1 MAILLTLDY
10 KTYVMEVLMSNEPN
24 SKVNDP
30 PQKGSLME
38 ILLTSL
44 RLGLTSFGGPVAH
57 LAYFKDEYVDKKK
70 WLDDKLYADIIAV
83 CQFLPGPAS
92 SQVGI
97 SIGMLRG
104 GIPGGILSFLG
115 FTVPS
120 VLVLIIFALV
130 YQTFDL
136 EGAVFINSL
145 KIVAVAVVLH
155 ALIGMGR
162 NLAPDFPR
170 MLMAIGAAGL
180 MLIYPNAWIQIL
192 TIVIGGII
200 GYILFR
206 NKAENKI
213 SDFKFNL
220 TRKVGIIS
228 FSTLAGLLILL
239 PVLNSMFNSQYL
251 NLIDIFFR
259 VGSIVFGG
267 GHVVL
272 PMIERE
278 VVPTGLV
285 TPDQFLAG
293 YGMAQAVPGP
303 LFTFASY
310 LGTVM
315 LGTTGGIVATV
326 AMFLPSFLLV
336 MSALPFLNVLRGN
349 EKFQSVLMGVNATV
363 VGILLAAFYDPVF
376 TSGINTGRDFFLAL
390 LLFFMLFRMKLPA
403 WMIVILGVIA
413 GYLLQLLP

>member
-1 MAILLTLDY
+1 MADNTS
-10 KTYVMEVLMSNEPN
+10 SNN
-24 SKVNDP
+24 NNHSRGN
-30 PQKGSLME
+30 LIE

-57 LAYFKDEYVDKKK
+57 LAYFKEEYVNKKK

-104 GIPGGILSFLG
+104 GIAGGVLSFLG
-115 FTVPS
+115 FTLPS
-120 VLVLIIFALV
+120 VLVLIIFALL
-130 YQTFDL
+130 YQTLDL

-145 KIVAVAVVLH
+145 KVVAVAVVLH
-155 ALIGMGR
+155 ALLGMGK
-162 NLAPDFPR
+162 NLTPDIPR
-170 MLMAIGAAGL
+170 MMMAIAAAGL

-192 TIVIGGII
+192 TILLGGLI
-200 GYILFR
+200 GYFLFK
-206 NKAENKI
+206 NKAENKLT
-213 SDFKFNL
+213 DFKFNL
-220 TRKVGIIS
+220 TRKIGIIS
-228 FSTLAGLLILL
+228 FSTLIGLLILL
-239 PVLNSMFNSQYL
+239 PLLSSLFDNQYL
-251 NLIDIFFR
+251 NLFDIFFR

-278 VVPTGLV
+278 VVPIGLISA
-285 TPDQFLAG
+285 DEFLAG

-315 LGTTGGIVATV
+315 LGTTGGIIATV
-326 AMFLPSFLLV
+326 AMFLPSFLMV
-336 MSALPFLNVLRGN
+336 MSALPFLNLLRGN
-349 EKFQSVLMGVNATV
+349 KNFQSVLMGVNATV

-376 TSGINTGRDFFLAL
+376 ISGIDTGSDFFLAL
-390 LLFFMLFRMKLPA
+390 LLFFLLYKMKIPA
-403 WMIVILGVIA
+403 WMIVILGVA
-413 GYLLQLLP
+413 VGYLLQLLPGV

>member
-1 MAILLTLDY
+1 
-10 KTYVMEVLMSNEPN
+10 
-24 SKVNDP
+24 
-30 PQKGSLME
+30 ME
-38 ILLTSL
+38 ILTTSL

-104 GIPGGILSFLG
+104 GIPGGVLSFLG
-115 FTVPS
+115 FTIPS
-120 VLVLIIFALV
+120 VLVLIIFALM

-162 NLAPDFPR
+162 NLAPDVPR
-170 MLMAIGAAGL
+170 MFMAIGAAGL
-180 MLIYPNAWIQIL
+180 MLLYPNAWVQIL
-192 TIVIGGII
+192 TIAIGGVI

-206 NKAENKI
+206 DKAENKI

-220 TRKVGIIS
+220 SRKVGIIS
-228 FSTLAGLLILL
+228 FSTLVGLLILL

-336 MSALPFLNVLRGN
+336 MSALPFLDVLRGN

-363 VGILLAAFYDPVF
+363 VGILLAAFYNPVL

-390 LLFFMLFRMKLPA
+390 LLFFMLFRMKLPV
-403 WMIVILGVIA
+403 WMIVILGVIV